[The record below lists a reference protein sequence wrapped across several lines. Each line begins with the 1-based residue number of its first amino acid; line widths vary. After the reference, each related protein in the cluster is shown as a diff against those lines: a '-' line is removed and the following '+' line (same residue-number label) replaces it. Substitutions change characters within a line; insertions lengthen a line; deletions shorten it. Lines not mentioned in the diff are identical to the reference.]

1 MKNSRANPIKKV
13 SKTILMNIYSELSK
27 LYGER
32 EWWLDVKEFEII
44 LGAILVQNTSWS
56 NAKQALENLKRHNLA
71 NAQTLYD
78 TDNSKIRELI
88 KPAGLLNIKLTRIKN
103 FLDFF
108 KNSYDFSINF
118 MKNQDSVILREELIQ
133 IKGIGRETA
142 DVILL
147 YALDK
152 EVFCIDNYT
161 IRIFSRLGFVEEN
174 IKYEDLKNIF
184 ENVLDSD
191 IYLYRKY
198 HIFLDAFGHY
208 ICKKK
213 PYCDLCP
220 LNNICEYN

>member
-71 NAQTLYD
+71 NAQTLYY

-88 KPAGLLNIKLTRIKN
+88 KPAGLFNIKLTRIKN

-198 HIFLDAFGHY
+198 HIFLPWFNHS
-208 ICKKK
+208 K
-213 PYCDLCP
+213 
-220 LNNICEYN
+220 